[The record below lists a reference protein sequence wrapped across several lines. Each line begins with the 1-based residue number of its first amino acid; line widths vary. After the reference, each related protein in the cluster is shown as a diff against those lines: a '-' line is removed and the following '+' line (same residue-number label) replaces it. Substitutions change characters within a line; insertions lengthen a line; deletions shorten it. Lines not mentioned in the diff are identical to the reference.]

1 MESLQWFL
9 DFIQAQLPR
18 YLDGAWITLQL
29 TLGGAALA
37 FVLAMV
43 FGIMGTSRPWILR
56 AITTVYV
63 EVFRGIAALVV
74 MFWFV
79 FAVPDMT
86 GFELDP
92 LFAAILALGLNVG
105 AYGAEV
111 VRSSINAVPKAQVE
125 ATIALN
131 LSWVQR
137 MRLVVVP
144 QAWAQMLPTFGNLI
158 IELMKASAVVY
169 LVGIL
174 DLTAVAREV
183 RSGTGETLAAFAI
196 AFVIYYLIAQVL
208 IFGMRLLERRANQR
222 LGRTPP
228 SGGGVMN
235 LLRPPSIGSQV
246 GVAK

>member
-1 MESLQWFL
+1 MEFL
-9 DFIQAQLPR
+9 QAQLPR
-18 YLDGAWITLQL
+18 YLDGAWITIQL
-29 TLGGAALA
+29 TLGGAILA
-37 FVLAMV
+37 FVLAML
-43 FGIMGTSRPWILR
+43 FGIMGTARFWILR

-79 FAVPDMT
+79 FAIPDMS
-86 GFELDP
+86 GYELDP
-92 LFAAILALGLNVG
+92 MFAAILALGLNVG

-111 VRSSINAVPKAQVE
+111 VRAALNAVPRAQVE

-131 LSWVQR
+131 LSWFQR
-137 MRLVVVP
+137 MRLVVLP

-158 IELMKASAVVY
+158 IELMKATAVVY

-183 RSGTGETLAAFAI
+183 RTGTGETIAAFGI
-196 AFVIYYLIAQVL
+196 AFVLYYLIAQVL
-208 IFGMRLLERRANQR
+208 IFGMRLLERRANAR

-228 SGGGVMN
+228 SGGGLMN
-235 LLRPPSIGSQV
+235 LLRPPSVGTRV

>member
-1 MESLQWFL
+1 MEFL
-9 DFIQAQLPR
+9 QAQLPR

-29 TLGGAALA
+29 TFGGAVLA

-43 FGIMGTSRPWILR
+43 FGIMGTVRSWLLR

-86 GFELDP
+86 GFELEP
-92 LFAAILALGLNVG
+92 MFAAILALGLNVG

-111 VRSSINAVPKAQVE
+111 VRAALNAVPRAQVE
-125 ATIALN
+125 ATVALN
-131 LSWVQR
+131 LSWFQR

-158 IELMKASAVVY
+158 IELMKATAVVY
-169 LVGIL
+169 MVGIL

-208 IFGMRLLERRANQR
+208 IFGMRLLERRANQK

-228 SGGGVMN
+228 TGGGIMS
-235 LLRPPSIGSQV
+235 LLRPPSVGTQV

>member
-1 MESLQWFL
+1 MEFL
-9 DFIQAQLPR
+9 QAQLPR
-18 YLDGAWITLQL
+18 YLEGAWITLQL
-29 TLGGAALA
+29 TFAGGVLA
-37 FVLAMV
+37 FVLAMF
-43 FGIMGTSRPWILR
+43 FGIMGTTQSRLLR

-79 FAVPDMT
+79 YAVPDMT
-86 GFELDP
+86 GFELEP
-92 LFAAILALGLNVG
+92 MFAAILALGLNVG

-111 VRSSINAVPKAQVE
+111 VRAALNAVPRAQIE
-125 ATIALN
+125 ATVALN

-144 QAWAQMLPTFGNLI
+144 QAWAQMLPTFGNLV
-158 IELMKASAVVY
+158 IELMKATAVVY

-196 AFVIYYLIAQVL
+196 AFVLYYLIAQVL
-208 IFGMRLLERRANQR
+208 IFGMRLLERRANQT

-228 SGGGVMN
+228 SGGGIMG
-235 LLRPPSIGSQV
+235 LLRPPSVGTRV

>member
-1 MESLQWFL
+1 MEFL
-9 DFIQAQLPR
+9 QAQLPR

-29 TLGGAALA
+29 TFVGGALA
-37 FVLAMV
+37 FVLAMF
-43 FGIMGTSRPWILR
+43 FGILGTTQPWILR

-79 FAVPDMT
+79 YAVPDMT

-92 LFAAILALGLNVG
+92 MFAAILALGLNVG

-111 VRSSINAVPKAQVE
+111 VRAALNAVPKAQLE
-125 ATIALN
+125 ATVALN
-131 LSWVQR
+131 LSWFQR

-144 QAWAQMLPTFGNLI
+144 QAWAQMLPTFGNLV
-158 IELMKASAVVY
+158 IELMKATAVVY

-196 AFVIYYLIAQVL
+196 AFVFYYLIAQVL
-208 IFGMRLLERRANQR
+208 IFGMRLLERRANQK

-228 SGGGVMN
+228 SGGGIMA
-235 LLRPPSIGSQV
+235 LLRPPSVGTRV